1 MGILKGMHSR
11 LAGLLALVAL
21 AVSAADWSKPV
32 EIIVDDTICATYKA
46 RVDDG
51 GNLVIAL
58 TLANGWHTFAM
69 DNQIRAHEKLAGK
82 KALGM
87 DKPTSFAVSGGLE
100 LEGPWLQPALT
111 DFSKPELRIF
121 SWGFEKQALFAAKV
135 KRTAAEPKAHIAIRA
150 QACTETICKDIN
162 TALDLDLT
170 LAAGPAE
177 PAQSGLTAIRAQ

>member
-1 MGILKGMHSR
+1 MR
-11 LAGLLALVAL
+11 LLLLGFVAL
-21 AVSAADWSKPV
+21 AVSAAEWSMPV
-32 EIIVDDTICATYKA
+32 EIVVDDTVCASYKV

-51 GNLVIAL
+51 GHLVIAL

-69 DNQIRAHEKLAGK
+69 DNQIRANEKLAGK

-87 DKPTSFAVSGGLE
+87 DRPTSFAVSDGLV
-100 LEGPWLQPALT
+100 LEGPWMQPALV

-121 SWGFEKQALFAAKV
+121 SWGFENRALFAAKV
-135 KRTAAEPKAHIAIRA
+135 KRTGNRARVGIRA

-170 LAAGPAE
+170 LAAAPAE
-177 PAQSGLTAIRAQ
+177 AAFPALTAIRTL

>member
-1 MGILKGMHSR
+1 MHSR
-11 LAGLLALVAL
+11 LVGLFTLAAL
-21 AVSAADWSKPV
+21 AIPAAEWSKPV
-32 EIIVDDTICATYKA
+32 EIVVDDTVCAAYKA

-51 GNLVIAL
+51 GHLVVAL

-69 DNQIRAHEKLAGK
+69 DNQLRANERLAGK

-87 DKPTSFAVSGGLE
+87 DRPTSFAVSGGLSVD
-100 LEGPWLQPALT
+100 GPWMQPELA

-135 KRTAAEPKAHIAIRA
+135 KRTGAGSTARVAIRA

-162 TALDLDLT
+162 TALDLDLSQ
-170 LAAGPAE
+170 APGPVE
-177 PAQSGLTAIRAQ
+177 PSMPGLTAVRTQ